1 MTPLEFGLVQS
12 IFTLGGLIGALA
24 AGPVS
29 GKRGRLFAMRI
40 NTIPTILGPIVAAL
54 APSVAVMAAGRFLS
68 GLGAGASLV
77 VVPIYIS
84 EISPPESR
92 GFYGSFTQGM
102 TNAGIFVAQSFGYFL
117 SHDSA
122 WRVILAIAGVIAV
135 VQVTGLL
142 AGVESPKWLGE
153 RGRWSEARSAL
164 SKLRGSEDNVDEEIN
179 GWKRESGKG
188 MFNSLCSNSVL
199 IRCIDNDDN
208 DDPSETRGLL
218 SSTPDRADPSPKD
231 NANNDL
237 TFFDVIRTPRYRPAI
252 FAVILVMASQ
262 QLTGINSI
270 VMYGIS
276 ILTSLL
282 SSSAALLNIFVS
294 LVNVIATFG
303 FASLSDNPRLGRK
316 GCLLI
321 SITGMG
327 TSSILLAIGIRAG
340 VKILSAICVL
350 TFVLSFAFGL
360 GPIPYVLASE
370 MVDVKGVSATQS
382 WALAGNW
389 IATFLVAQFFPIV
402 NEALGKGNAYFL
414 FAGLAVFFFITVSRF
429 VPETLGKKGMS
440 EVWGVEERG
449 RRED

>member
-12 IFTLGGLIGALA
+12 IFTLGGLVGALA
-24 AGPVS
+24 AGPLS
-29 GKRGRLFAMRI
+29 GKRGRLFAMRL
-40 NTIPTILGPIVAAL
+40 NTIPTILGPLVAAL
-54 APSVAVMAAGRFLS
+54 APSVGVMAFGRLLS
-68 GLGAGASLV
+68 GVGAGASLV
-77 VVPIYIS
+77 IVPIYIS

-122 WRVILAIAGVIAV
+122 WRIILAIAGFLAI
-135 VQVTGLL
+135 VQVIGLL

-153 RGRWSEARSAL
+153 RGRWSEARSGL
-164 SKLRGSEDNVDEEIN
+164 VRLRGSEDNVDEEIN

-188 MFNSLCSNSVL
+188 MCDSCAASAVL
-199 IRCIDNDDN
+199 TFYPDTDDN
-208 DDPSETRGLL
+208 DESSETRGLL
-218 SSTPDRADPSPKD
+218 SSTPDRADPSDKD
-231 NANNDL
+231 NNDL

-294 LVNVIATFG
+294 LVNVVATFG
-303 FASLSDNPRLGRK
+303 FAPLSDNPRLGRK
-316 GCLLI
+316 GCLLV
-321 SITGMG
+321 SIAGMG

-340 VKILSAICVL
+340 IKILSAICVL

-360 GPIPYVLASE
+360 GPVPFMLASE

-389 IATFLVAQFFPIV
+389 IATFMVAQFFPIV

-414 FAGLAVFFFITVSRF
+414 FAGLAVFFFIAVSRF
-429 VPETLGKKGMS
+429 VPETLGKKGMA
-440 EVWGVEERG
+440 EVWGLEQRSQ
-449 RRED
+449 RED

>member
-12 IFTLGGLIGALA
+12 IFTLGGLVGALA
-24 AGPVS
+24 AGPLS
-29 GKRGRLFAMRI
+29 GKRGRLYAMRL
-40 NTIPTILGPIVAAL
+40 NTIPTILGPLVAAL
-54 APSVAVMAAGRFLS
+54 SPSVALMAFGRFLS
-68 GLGAGASLV
+68 GVGAGASLV
-77 VVPIYIS
+77 IVPIYIS
-84 EISPPESR
+84 EISPLESR

-102 TNAGIFVAQSFGYFL
+102 CNAGIFVAQSFGYFL

-122 WRVILAIAGVIAV
+122 WRIILAIAGFIGI
-135 VQVTGLL
+135 VQVIGLL

-153 RGRWSEARSAL
+153 KGRWSEARSGL
-164 SKLRGSEDNVDEEIN
+164 TRLRGSEENVDEEIA

-188 MFNSLCSNSVL
+188 VL
-199 IRCIDNDDN
+199 NPPFAISILISCLDDDDN
-208 DDPSETRGLL
+208 DDSSETRGLL
-218 SSTPDRADPSPKD
+218 SSTPDRARASDKD
-231 NANNDL
+231 NNDL
-237 TFFDVIRTPRYRPAI
+237 AFFDVIRTPRYRPAI
-252 FAVILVMASQ
+252 LAVILVMASQ

-294 LVNVIATFG
+294 LVNVVATFG
-303 FASLSDNPRLGRK
+303 FAPLSDNPRLGRK
-316 GCLLI
+316 GCLLV
-321 SITGMG
+321 SIAGMG

-360 GPIPYVLASE
+360 GPVPFMLASE

-389 IATFLVAQFFPIV
+389 IATFMVAQFFPIV
-402 NEALGKGNAYFL
+402 NEAMGAGNAYFL
-414 FAGLAVFFFITVSRF
+414 FAGLAVFFFLAVTRF
-429 VPETLGKKGMS
+429 VPETLGKKGMT
-440 EVWGVEERG
+440 EVWGL
-449 RRED
+449 REDSRRVD